1 MNCKPGD
8 IAVVIAGVVEN
19 VGRLVRVER
28 AYGLVDYSHKGYDML
43 HCWVVTPL
51 DRVVKNTFGDLVEVA
66 YIPDIA
72 LRPLPK
78 HALND
83 DYLSGC
89 HMETDSLS
97 ATKKLVGKIESNLAV
112 RQAISKALKEMN

>member
-19 VGRLVRVER
+19 VGRLVHVER
-28 AYGLVDYSHKGYDML
+28 AYGLVDYAHKGYGML

-51 DRVVKNTFGDLVEVA
+51 DRLVKNTFGDLVDVA

-78 HALND
+78 QTTYETIDELEVIAHQMEEQEEALN
-83 DYLSGC
+83 
-89 HMETDSLS
+89 
-97 ATKKLVGKIESNLAV
+97 K
-112 RQAISKALKEMN
+112 

>member
-8 IAVVIAGVVEN
+8 IAIVIAGVVEN
-19 VGRLVRVER
+19 VGRLVHVER
-28 AYGLVDYSHKGYDML
+28 EYGLVDYSHKGYGML

-51 DRVVKNTFGDLVEVA
+51 DRLMGNIFGDQVDVG

-78 HALND
+78 QEAD
-83 DYLSGC
+83 EQLSGC
-89 HMETDSLS
+89 QERMKAE
-97 ATKKLVGKIESNLAV
+97 
-112 RQAISKALKEMN
+112 ALK